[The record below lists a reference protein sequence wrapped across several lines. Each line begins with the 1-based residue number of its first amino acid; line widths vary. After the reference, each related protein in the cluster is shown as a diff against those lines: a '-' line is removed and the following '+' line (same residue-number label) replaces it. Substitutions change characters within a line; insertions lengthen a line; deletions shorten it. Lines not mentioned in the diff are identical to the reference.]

1 MSNGIYKC
9 CNKCGKD
16 ISIKEYNSNAGYC
29 NSCGKPSGNSYS
41 DNGEYEGPYDNWH
54 DLGPN
59 FK

>member
-1 MSNGIYKC
+1 MYKC

-16 ISIKEYNSNAGYC
+16 ISITEYNYNSGYC
-29 NSCGKPSGNSYS
+29 SKCAGSSKSSSKYS
-41 DNGEYEGPYDNWH
+41 DNGEYVGSYSSWD